1 MSGLH
6 ADTAAMD
13 VNGRDTVANAEFFQ
27 NELSGLRSN
36 VDSLMTIWRGIS
48 ATEFNN
54 SYLEQAANL
63 DKFGRLLVDLGEAIS
78 KSASILNKTEEE
90 NASAGSHLF

>member
-1 MSGLH
+1 MAGLH

-27 NELSGLRSN
+27 NELSGLRGN

>member
-6 ADTAAMD
+6 VDTAAMD

-54 SYLEQAANL
+54 SYLEQVANL

>member
-6 ADTAAMD
+6 VDTAAMD

-63 DKFGRLLVDLGEAIS
+63 DKFGCLLVDLGEAIS

>member
-1 MSGLH
+1 MAGLH

>member
-27 NELSGLRSN
+27 NELSSLRGN

-54 SYLEQAANL
+54 SYLDQAANL

-78 KSASILNKTEEE
+78 KSANILNKTEEE

>member
-1 MSGLH
+1 MAGLH

-63 DKFGRLLVDLGEAIS
+63 DKFGLLLVDLGEAIS